1 MNQFE
6 KQIVNTDVWEKETNV
21 LALKDIPKEYLE
33 EGYYLYTTTYDGDV
47 AMFIEHQRLE
57 TDEEYKIRIDKHK
70 KSVENSN
77 KIISKMEYQ
86 NYLKLKAKFEGNDGS
101 N

>member
-47 AMFIEHQRLE
+47 TMFIEHHRLE
-57 TDEEYKIRIDKHK
+57 TDEEYNKRLETYNLKFKHQHEK
-70 KSVENSN
+70 
-77 KIISKMEYQ
+77 EYQ
-86 NYLKLKAKFEGNDGS
+86 EYLKLKAKFEGNGS